1 MVLFLGG
8 ISEDLEPYDAVPVIS
23 GRVEDGP
30 PPATEARLP
39 ARLPQWVSW
48 QDDDEPPQFPNVPL
62 QDADQIARLSA
73 SITSGEEERVA
84 LVHAMR
90 LRAEAVAAMPHFRHL
105 HTALTAAL
113 EREGYLTERDVRH
126 WLSRAEVAFTRQAI
140 EEASDGFEAA

>member
-1 MVLFLGG
+1 MT
-8 ISEDLEPYDAVPVIS
+8 YQDA
-23 GRVEDGP
+23 
-30 PPATEARLP
+30 
-39 ARLPQWVSW
+39 
-48 QDDDEPPQFPNVPL
+48 DEPPQFPNVPL